1 MSDVMWCLQ
10 EFKIGEVGK
19 GGWDGPR
26 EVIVVEIQAHKA
38 LQSSKLFWY
47 TTHQVVHVQ
56 FPIIY
61 ITRETHTNP
70 ILAISH

>member
-1 MSDVMWCLQ
+1 MWCLQ

-19 GGWDGPR
+19 GGWDGPG

-38 LQSSKLFWY
+38 PQSSKLFWY

-56 FPIIY
+56 FPIILY
-61 ITRETHTNP
+61 NKRNTNTHQPNTCHQSLN
-70 ILAISH
+70 